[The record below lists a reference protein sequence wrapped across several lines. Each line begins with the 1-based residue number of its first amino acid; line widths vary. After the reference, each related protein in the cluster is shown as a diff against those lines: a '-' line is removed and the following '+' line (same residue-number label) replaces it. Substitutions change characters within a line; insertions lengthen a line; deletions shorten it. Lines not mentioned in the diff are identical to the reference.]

1 MWRRPQ
7 EPDRQEAPAWEQSA
21 ADAGHR
27 VLIEH
32 PDPAA
37 QDVLARG
44 LQQHGYEVL
53 TCGGPRAAGRTEV
66 SCPLLRQ
73 EACGAVEGADVIVS
87 GLSPHT
93 STERLIIRRLS
104 QGHGT
109 GQLVLEA
116 TPDEAAGLLDAPTD
130 GHVTPLTVAGVVDA
144 LERMPR

>member
-7 EPDRQEAPAWEQSA
+7 EPDRQEAPTWEEPV
-21 ADAGHR
+21 ADTRR

-44 LQQHGYEVL
+44 LEQHGYEVL

-73 EACGAVEGADVIVS
+73 EPCGAVDGADVVVS

-93 STERLIIRRLS
+93 STERLIIRRIS
-104 QGHGT
+104 QGHGPA
-109 GQLVLEA
+109 QLVLEA
-116 TPDEAAGLLDAPTD
+116 TPGEATGLIDTPAAA
-130 GHVTPLTVAGVVDA
+130 HVTPLTVSGLVDT
-144 LERMPR
+144 LERLVP

>member
-7 EPDRQEAPAWEQSA
+7 EPARRQAPAWEQRVG
-21 ADAGHR
+21 DTRPR

-44 LQQHGYEVL
+44 LRQHGYEVL

-73 EACGAVEGADVIVS
+73 EACGAIDGADVVIS

-93 STERLIIRRLS
+93 STERLIMRRTS
-104 QGHGT
+104 QGPEGPRV
-109 GQLVLEA
+109 VLEA
-116 TPDEAAGLLDAPTD
+116 TPRETAALLDAPAD
-130 GHVTPLTVAGVVDA
+130 GHVTPLTVPGVVNA
-144 LERMPR
+144 LERLEH

>member
-1 MWRRPQ
+1 M
-7 EPDRQEAPAWEQSA
+7 
-21 ADAGHR
+21 ADAGRR

-73 EACGAVEGADVIVS
+73 EPCGAIDGADVVIS
-87 GLSPHT
+87 GLSPHA
-93 STERLIIRRLS
+93 STERLIIRRIS
-104 QGHGT
+104 QGQGARH
-109 GQLVLEA
+109 LVLEA
-116 TPDEAAGLLDAPTD
+116 TPDEAAGLLDAPAD
-130 GHVTPLTVAGVVDA
+130 GHVTPLTVPGVVDA
-144 LERMPR
+144 LERLAR